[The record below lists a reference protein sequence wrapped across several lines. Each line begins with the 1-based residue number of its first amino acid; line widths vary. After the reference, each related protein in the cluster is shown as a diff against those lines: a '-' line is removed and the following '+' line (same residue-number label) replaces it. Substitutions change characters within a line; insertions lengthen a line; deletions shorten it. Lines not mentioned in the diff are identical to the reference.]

1 MRPEHPDLPEPRQ
14 AIEAARPHRDAFD
27 RLAHWAARCGHTSMA
42 LWIGSDASGP
52 QAMGAWG
59 LDAQREELAL
69 EISTQTGPA
78 EESVADIGSDAR
90 WVRLDLG
97 RGKQAMRHIH
107 WWPLPR
113 HGHAG
118 LLLIDAHPGHHDGA
132 TRRAELAR
140 GLA

>member
-1 MRPEHPDLPEPRQ
+1 MHPLS
-14 AIEAARPHRDAFD
+14 A
-27 RLAHWAARCGHTSMA
+27 RLADVAALC
-42 LWIGSDASGP
+42 P
-52 QAMGAWG
+52 PGAV
-59 LDAQREELAL
+59 
-69 EISTQTGPA
+69 
-78 EESVADIGSDAR
+78 VADIGSDAR

-140 GLA
+140 GLAGAAPERRQRPF